1 MQRST
6 HERRVSAGEKGA
18 EIRWRSGGEISSSTR
33 DKLSEAGRKGA
44 MAQPR
49 EAKVKGGERGAEARW
64 GEGGTGISDETR
76 RKLSEAGRK
85 GARAQPREA
94 KVKGGERSRRRA

>member
-44 MAQPR
+44 
-49 EAKVKGGERGAEARW
+49 V
-64 GEGGTGISDETR
+64 
-76 RKLSEAGRK
+76 
-85 GARAQPREA
+85 AQPREA

>member
-1 MQRST
+1 
-6 HERRVSAGEKGA
+6 
-18 EIRWRSGGEISSSTR
+18 
-33 DKLSEAGRKGA
+33 

>member
-6 HERRVSAGEKGA
+6 HEKRVIAGEKGA
-18 EIRWRSGGEISSSTR
+18 EARWRSGEEISSSTR
-33 DKLSEAGRKGA
+33 D
-44 MAQPR
+44 
-49 EAKVKGGERGAEARW
+49 
-64 GEGGTGISDETR
+64 
-76 RKLSEAGRK
+76 KLSEAGRK